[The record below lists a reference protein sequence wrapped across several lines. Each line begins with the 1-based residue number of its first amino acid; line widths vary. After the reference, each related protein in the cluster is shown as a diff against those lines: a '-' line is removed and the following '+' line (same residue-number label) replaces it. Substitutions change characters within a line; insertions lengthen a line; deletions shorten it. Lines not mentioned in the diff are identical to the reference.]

1 MADLEDD
8 GTVERGWLGVHIQ
21 GLDKDLA
28 QGLGLDDTN
37 GAVVAEVSEGS
48 PAAEAGFER
57 GDVIRKFDGKP
68 VERVTDLTRMVA
80 DTSAGHAVDVVVWRN
95 NAEQTIEVKVGQMPK
110 EDQVVAA
117 AEPSSEAAETPK
129 LGVMLAE
136 LTPDARQSLNLP
148 DGAEG
153 VVVTDVQPGSP
164 AAEKGL
170 QPGDV
175 IVEADRKQVTE
186 PKMVADAVRAATER
200 GEEAILL
207 LVKREGQDRFV
218 AVPLAGA

>member
-1 MADLEDD
+1 
-8 GTVERGWLGVHIQ
+8 
-21 GLDKDLA
+21 
-28 QGLGLDDTN
+28 
-37 GAVVAEVSEGS
+37 
-48 PAAEAGFER
+48 
-57 GDVIRKFDGKP
+57 
-68 VERVTDLTRMVA
+68 MVA
-80 DTSAGHAVDVVVWRN
+80 DTSAGHPVGVVVWRN
-95 NAEQTIEVKVGQMPK
+95 NAEQTIEVKVGQMPR
-110 EDQVVAA
+110 EDQVVTE

-136 LTPDARQSLNLP
+136 LTPDARQSLKLP

-186 PKMVADAVRAATER
+186 PKMVADAVRAAAER
-200 GEEAILL
+200 GEQAILL